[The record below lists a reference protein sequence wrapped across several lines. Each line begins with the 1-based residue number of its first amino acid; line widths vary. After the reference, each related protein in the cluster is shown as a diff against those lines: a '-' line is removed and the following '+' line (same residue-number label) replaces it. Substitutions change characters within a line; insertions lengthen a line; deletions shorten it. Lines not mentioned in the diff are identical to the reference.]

1 MPVTLGQYTETE
13 SHKRLMLIKR
23 LGIVAGFALLLA
35 LLVVN
40 TFVIRFRLGAEV
52 DAESWVNH
60 SRQVLFQLE
69 RTESLLKDAETGQRG
84 FLYTGDPKYLEPYS
98 LAVAQIRPDL
108 DGVAQLTIDNPIQ
121 QARIPKLRELAEAK
135 LAELAQTIALD
146 RSGRPDEAKAL
157 VKSNVGRAAMDSIR
171 SLVAEM
177 EKEETSLEASRAAAL
192 EKSTLETIV
201 SIYLLTLLAGLGLAF
216 LAYFILREIKQR
228 EDYLHEIR
236 RREQWYRVTLTSIGD
251 AVIATNEHGKVTFL
265 NPVAEKLTGT
275 SLDGAIGKEIGEIF
289 PIFSEITQEAV
300 ENPVQKVVEQ
310 GQVVALANHTV
321 LKSRNGTVIPIEDSA
336 APIRDDHDQ
345 LVGVVLVFRDVSV
358 ERKSRDVL
366 YKTERLAAAA
376 RLSASVAHEINNP
389 LEAIVNL
396 IYLAKSAKD
405 VSAPVL
411 QLLVLA
417 EQELERI
424 SHITR
429 QTLGFY
435 RDSTMPEKVEIPV
448 LIESVLRLYS
458 NKLRNKNIAIVRDFC
473 QSSPVLGMPGELRQ
487 VVSNLI
493 SNAVDAVG
501 SDGNITLRTR
511 SINEPQGNGIQ
522 VEIEDDGPGVAPE
535 DKNRIFEPFF
545 TTKTDVGTGLG
556 LWVTKEIIERHGGS
570 IHVASRAD
578 DAPGAVFIM
587 VLPCAAAAALATAA
601 Q

>member
-1 MPVTLGQYTETE
+1 
-13 SHKRLMLIKR
+13 MLIKR

-146 RSGRPDEAKAL
+146 RSGRPDKAKAL

-578 DAPGAVFIM
+578 DAPGAVFTM
-587 VLPCAAAAALATAA
+587 VLPCDAAAAPAMAP